1 MSGEMTDNQ
10 CAECAISG
18 NLHAQDGGQATLI
31 EYITIPWFEYD
42 RWRQAASQYEA
53 RYEALASE
61 MRRAINQAHDQL
73 AVGVKDMTTAI
84 ARIKELEAR
93 IKELEAADD

>member
-1 MSGEMTDNQ
+1 MPEGLT
-10 CAECAISG
+10 
-18 NLHAQDGGQATLI
+18 
-31 EYITIPWFEYD
+31 EYITIPRSEYD
-42 RWRQAASQYEA
+42 RLRRTDRQYGA

-73 AVGVKDMTTAI
+73 AAGVKDMTTAI

-93 IKELEAADD
+93 VKGLEANVKPD

>member
-31 EYITIPWFEYD
+31 EYITIPRFEYD
-42 RWRQAASQYEA
+42 RWRQAASQFEAEYERKA
-53 RYEALASE
+53 AE
-61 MRRAINQAHDQL
+61 MRRMIDQAYRQLDVEVRDMNAAI
-73 AVGVKDMTTAI
+73 
-84 ARIKELEAR
+84 AR